1 MWAGH
6 RPPTHP
12 VVVMKWEASAGP
24 RGEDQRLSAEEGQA
38 EAEAEAEVQIPAW
51 AGLVAA

>member
-1 MWAGH
+1 MWVGP

-12 VVVMKWEASAGP
+12 VVVMKWEASPGP
-24 RGEDQRLSAEEGQA
+24 RGEDQRLSGGEGQ
-38 EAEAEAEVQIPAW
+38 AEAEAEVQIPAW